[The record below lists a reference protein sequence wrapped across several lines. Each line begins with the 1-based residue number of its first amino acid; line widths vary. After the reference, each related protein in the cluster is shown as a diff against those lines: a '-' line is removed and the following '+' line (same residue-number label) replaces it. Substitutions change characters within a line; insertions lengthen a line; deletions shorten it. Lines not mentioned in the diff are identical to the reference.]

1 MWQAGPARTTSTS
14 SVSPSQSTRTAS
26 TASALPLVAPF
37 CHSSPR
43 DRLQKVAR
51 PLSTGL
57 AHGVGAGPRH
67 HQHLAGGGVLADA
80 RHEALRV
87 EADLR
92 DQRIGSPRL
101 RHVSFTSLT
110 V

>member
-1 MWQAGPARTTSTS
+1 M
-14 SVSPSQSTRTAS
+14 
-26 TASALPLVAPF
+26 APF

-51 PLSTGL
+51 PLSTVWRTASAL
-57 AHGVGAGPRH
+57 AHATISTSPVAACWQTHG
-67 HQHLAGGGVLADA
+67 D
-80 RHEALRV
+80 EALRV

-101 RHVSFTSLT
+101 RHVSFTSWT